1 MTRALMG
8 LFLLLAAAISFAQ
21 SSVAP
26 AASPNA
32 APTFTK
38 DVAPILQKN
47 CQVCHRPG
55 EPGPFSMLTYEE
67 TRPWAMAMKLDIQS
81 HKMPPWFADP
91 RYGKFSNAMSL
102 SPAEIETLSKWADAG
117 APKGDHKDMPAP
129 VEWVEGWGIGKP
141 DGVYELPVPFDVPAS
156 GVIGYQHVIV
166 PTGFTEDRWIQAAE
180 VRPTERTIVHHII
193 AFVREPGSHWFRE
206 QKPGVFFAAPQV
218 KTKEQPDTSALPS
231 DFLVGYAPGQPPE
244 ILRPGQAKLI
254 KAGSDIIFQVH
265 YFPYAPPS

>member
-1 MTRALMG
+1 MTRALMC
-8 LFLLLAAAISFAQ
+8 LFYLLAAAISFAQ
-21 SSVAP
+21 SSLAP
-26 AASPNA
+26 APSSTA

-38 DVAPILQKN
+38 DVAPILQRN

-91 RYGKFSNAMSL
+91 RYGKFTNAMSL

-117 APKGDHKDMPAP
+117 APKGDPKDMPAA

-141 DGVYELPVPFDVPAS
+141 DAVYQLPVAYDVPAS
-156 GVIGYQHVIV
+156 GVIDYQHVIV

-180 VRPTERTIVHHII
+180 VRPTARSIVHHII
-193 AFVREPGSHWFRE
+193 AFVREPGSNWFRG
-206 QKPGVFFAAPQV
+206 QTPGVCFGAPQV
-218 KTKEQPDTSALPS
+218 KTKAEPDPRCLPS
-231 DFLVGYAPGQPPE
+231 NFLMCSAHGQPPE
-244 ILRPGQAKLI
+244 
-254 KAGSDIIFQVH
+254 S
-265 YFPYAPPS
+265 